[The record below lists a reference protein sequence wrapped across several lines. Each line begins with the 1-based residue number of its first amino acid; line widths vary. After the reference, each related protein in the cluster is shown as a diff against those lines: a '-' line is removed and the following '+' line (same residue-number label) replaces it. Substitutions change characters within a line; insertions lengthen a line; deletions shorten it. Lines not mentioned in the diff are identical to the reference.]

1 MELRKEYFY
10 LWFGF
15 GISKLGSWIY
25 LIALNLSVW
34 HLTESPAAV
43 AGIYIIGPIAR
54 IMCSF
59 FAGSIVDRANKRI
72 ILITCD
78 VFRAIIVCIM
88 PLLSDIWFIYSV
100 IFLANIAVCF
110 ANPSSTFMI
119 AKLVQPNDRLRF
131 NAINSMLGSG
141 SFMIGPAL
149 SGAIIAMSSTSMAM
163 WVNGVMLLFSA
174 TMMYLLPNRE
184 NKLPGKSAV
193 LTPAVIRADFN
204 IVWKFISNQKTL
216 LQFFILYSTALMIC
230 YSLDSQEMSFLK
242 DFHEVS
248 DSVYGIIVGITGIGA
263 IVGGYLAAK
272 FVNKVSL
279 VSYIGIGF
287 SCTLLCYF
295 TFYFSP
301 NLTIAVAA
309 FILLGLFMA
318 FSNAGYATFYQQTI
332 PTEIMGRF
340 GSSLGLIESVM
351 QISLTLIIG
360 FLAEIYTIQTTTSI
374 FAFFGVVMACI
385 VYFHLLNNKPMF
397 AKEKLT

>member
-1 MELRKEYFY
+1 MKLRKEYFY

-15 GISKLGSWIY
+15 GASKLGSWIY
-25 LIALNLSVW
+25 LIALNLTVW

-59 FAGSIVDRANKRI
+59 FAGSIVDRANKRT
-72 ILITCD
+72 ILIICD
-78 VFRAIIVCIM
+78 VFRAGLVCLM
-88 PLLSDIWFIYSV
+88 PLLSEIWLIYSF
-100 IFLANIAVCF
+100 IFLANVAVCF

-119 AKLVQPNDRLRF
+119 TKLVLPNDRLRF

-149 SGAIIAMSSTSMAM
+149 SGAIIAISSTAAAM

-174 TMMYLLPNRE
+174 FMMFLLPNVE
-184 NKLPGKSAV
+184 QKSAGTATV
-193 LTPAVIRADFN
+193 LTPAVIREDFS
-204 IVWKFISNQKTL
+204 IVWTFISQRKAV

-242 DFHEVS
+242 DFHQVT

-263 IVGGYLAAK
+263 IVGGYLAAR
-272 FVNKVSL
+272 FVNNLSL

-287 SCTLLCYF
+287 TCTLLSYF

-332 PTEIMGRF
+332 PTELMGRF

-351 QISLTLIIG
+351 QITLTLIIG
-360 FLAEIYTIQTTTSI
+360 YLAEIYTIQLTTSL
-374 FAFFGVVMACI
+374 FAFIGAVIACI
-385 VYFHLLNNKPMF
+385 VYFHLLYNKSLF
-397 AKEKLT
+397 VKEELT

>member
-15 GISKLGSWIY
+15 GASKMGSWIY

-43 AGIYIIGPIAR
+43 AGIYIVGPIAR
-54 IMCSF
+54 ILCSF
-59 FAGSIVDRANKRI
+59 FAGSIVDRTNKRI
-72 ILITCD
+72 ILIVCD
-78 VFRAIIVCIM
+78 IFRAGIVCLM
-88 PLLSDIWFIYSV
+88 PLLSEIWLIYSL

-110 ANPSSTFMI
+110 TNPSSTFMI
-119 AKLVQPNDRLRF
+119 TKLVLPNDRLRF

-149 SGAIIAMSSTSMAM
+149 SGAIIAMSSTATAM
-163 WVNGVMLLFSA
+163 WVNGFMLLFSA
-174 TMMYLLPNRE
+174 FMMFLLPNQE
-184 NKLPGKSAV
+184 IKSSTKSTV
-193 LTPAVIRADFN
+193 LTLAVIRDDF
-204 IVWKFISNQKTL
+204 ITVWKFISQRKTL
-216 LQFFILYSTALMIC
+216 LKFFVLYSTALMIC
-230 YSLDSQEMSFLK
+230 FSLDSQEMSFLK
-242 DFHEVS
+242 DFHEVT

-263 IVGGYLAAK
+263 IVGGYLAAR
-272 FVNKVSL
+272 FVKKLSL
-279 VSYIGIGF
+279 ISYIGLGF
-287 SCTLLCYF
+287 TCTLLSYF

-301 NLTIAVAA
+301 NLMIAVAA

-332 PTEIMGRF
+332 PTELMGRF

-351 QISLTLIIG
+351 QITLTLIIG
-360 FLAEIYTIQTTTSI
+360 FLAEIYTIQLTTSI
-374 FAFFGVVMACI
+374 FALIGVVLACT
-385 VYFHLLNNKPMF
+385 VYFHLLNNKPLF

>member
-15 GISKLGSWIY
+15 GASKLGSWIY

-54 IMCSF
+54 ILCSF
-59 FAGSIVDRANKRI
+59 FAGSIVDRTNKRI
-72 ILITCD
+72 ILIACD
-78 VFRAIIVCIM
+78 VFRAIIVCLM
-88 PLLSDIWFIYSV
+88 PILTEIWLIYSL
-100 IFLANIAVCF
+100 IFLANTAVCF

-119 AKLVQPNDRLRF
+119 TKLVLSNDRLRF

-149 SGAIIAMSSTSMAM
+149 SGAIIAVSSTATAM
-163 WVNGVMLLFSA
+163 WVNGFMLLFSA
-174 TMMYLLPNRE
+174 FMMYLLPDQDD
-184 NKLPGKSAV
+184 KSAV
-193 LTPAVIRADFN
+193 KSTVLTLAVIRNDFTT
-204 IVWKFISNQKTL
+204 VWKFISQRKAL
-216 LQFFILYSTALMIC
+216 LQFFVLYSTALMIC
-230 YSLDSQEMSFLK
+230 FSLDSQEMSFLK

-263 IVGGYLAAK
+263 ITGGYLAAR
-272 FVNKVSL
+272 FVKKMSL

-287 SCTLLCYF
+287 TCTLLSYF
-295 TFYFSP
+295 TFYFSS
-301 NLTIAVAA
+301 NITIAVAA

-332 PTEIMGRF
+332 PPEIMGRF
-340 GSSLGLIESVM
+340 GSSLGLIESVL
-351 QISLTLIIG
+351 QIALTLVIG
-360 FLAEIYTIQTTTSI
+360 LLSEIFTIQLTTSF
-374 FAFFGVVMACI
+374 FALIGVVIACI
-385 VYFHLLNNKPMF
+385 VYFHLLTNKPLF
-397 AKEKLT
+397 IKEELT

>member
-15 GISKLGSWIY
+15 GASKLGSWIY

-54 IMCSF
+54 IMSSF

-88 PLLSDIWFIYSV
+88 PLLSEIWLIYSL

-110 ANPSSTFMI
+110 ASPSSTFMI
-119 AKLVQPNDRLRF
+119 TKLVQPNDRLRF

-149 SGAIIAMSSTSMAM
+149 SGAIIAFSNTSVAM
-163 WVNGVMLLFSA
+163 WINGAMLLFSA
-174 TMMYLLPNRE
+174 SMMYLLPNME
-184 NKLPGKSAV
+184 DKSSGKSTV
-193 LTPAVIRADFN
+193 LTPAVIRDDFYM
-204 IVWKFISNQKTL
+204 VWNFISKRKTL
-216 LQFFILYSTALMIC
+216 LQFFLLYSVALMIC
-230 YSLDSQEMSFLK
+230 FSLDSQEMSFLK
-242 DFHEVS
+242 DFHKVS

-263 IVGGYLAAK
+263 IIGGYLAAR
-272 FVNKVSL
+272 FVKKISL
-279 VSYIGIGF
+279 ISYIGIGF
-287 SCTLLCYF
+287 TCTLLCYF
-295 TFYFSP
+295 TFYFSS
-301 NLTIAVAA
+301 NLMIAVAA

-332 PTEIMGRF
+332 PTDIMGRF
-340 GSSLGLIESVM
+340 GSSLGLIESLM
-351 QISLTLIIG
+351 QITLTLIIG

-374 FAFFGVVMACI
+374 FAFIGVVMACI
-385 VYFHLLNNKPMF
+385 VYFHLLKNKPMF
-397 AKEKLT
+397 AKEELT

>member
-15 GISKLGSWIY
+15 GASKLGSWIY

-54 IMCSF
+54 ILCSF
-59 FAGSIVDRANKRI
+59 FAGSIVDRTNKRI
-72 ILITCD
+72 ILIVCD
-78 VFRAIIVCIM
+78 VFRAGIVCLM
-88 PLLSDIWFIYSV
+88 ALLSEIWLIYGL

-119 AKLVQPNDRLRF
+119 TKLVLPNDRLRF

-149 SGAIIAMSSTSMAM
+149 SGAIIAMSSTATAM
-163 WVNGVMLLFSA
+163 LVNGFMLLFSA
-174 TMMYLLPNRE
+174 FMMYLLPNQE
-184 NKLPGKSAV
+184 VKSSTQSTV
-193 LTPAVIRADFN
+193 LTLAVIRDDF
-204 IVWKFISNQKTL
+204 ITVWKFISQRKTL
-216 LQFFILYSTALMIC
+216 LKFFVLYSTALMIC
-230 YSLDSQEMSFLK
+230 FSLDSQEMSFLK
-242 DFHEVS
+242 DFHKVT

-263 IVGGYLAAK
+263 IVGGYLAAR
-272 FVNKVSL
+272 FVKKLSL
-279 VSYIGIGF
+279 VSYIGLGF
-287 SCTLLCYF
+287 TCTLLSYF
-295 TFYFSP
+295 IFYFSS
-301 NLTIAVAA
+301 NLMIAVAA

-332 PTEIMGRF
+332 PTELMGRF

-351 QISLTLIIG
+351 QITLTLIIG
-360 FLAEIYTIQTTTSI
+360 FLAEIYTIQLTTSI
-374 FAFFGVVMACI
+374 FALIGVVLACT
-385 VYFHLLNNKPMF
+385 VYFHLLNNKPLF

>member
-15 GISKLGSWIY
+15 GVSKLGSWIY

-54 IMCSF
+54 ILSSF
-59 FAGSIVDRANKRI
+59 FAGSIVDRANKRS
-72 ILITCD
+72 ILIACD
-78 VFRAIIVCIM
+78 VFRAGIVCMM
-88 PLLSDIWFIYSV
+88 PLLSEIWLIFSL

-119 AKLVQPNDRLRF
+119 TKLVLPTDRLRF

-149 SGAIIAMSSTSMAM
+149 SGAIIAMSSTATAM
-163 WVNGVMLLFSA
+163 WVNGIMLLFSA
-174 TMMYLLPNRE
+174 FMMYLLPNQE
-184 NKLPGKSAV
+184 TKSSAKSTV
-193 LTPAVIRADFN
+193 LTLAVIRDDFTV
-204 IVWKFISNQKTL
+204 VWKFISQRKTL
-216 LQFFILYSTALMIC
+216 LQFFVLYSTALMIC

-242 DFHEVS
+242 EFHEVS

-263 IVGGYLAAK
+263 VVGGYLAAR
-272 FVNKVSL
+272 FVNKLSL

-287 SCTLLCYF
+287 TCTLLSYF

-301 NLTIAVAA
+301 NLTIAVTA

-318 FSNAGYATFYQQTI
+318 FSNAGYATFYQQMI

-340 GSSLGLIESVM
+340 GSSLSMIESVL
-351 QISLTLIIG
+351 QIALTLIIG
-360 FLAEIYTIQTTTSI
+360 LLAEIYTIQLITSI
-374 FAFFGVVMACI
+374 FAIIGVIMACL
-385 VYFHLLNNKPMF
+385 VYFHMLNNKPLF